1 MAPNLKKLSLL
12 ADDSFLD
19 VSLSLLAAKG
29 QGGGSAAAAHH
40 AEGPAQPQVLVRGNE
55 ASASYWDWPAP
66 STTTTTTTN
75 ESSPAA
81 IDLFSAEHLQSN
93 LIRAAAERA
102 ASKTE
107 EEDEEAAVVVAFPLA
122 DTEDYWA
129 ERSEPLQV
137 EETEEVAT
145 KTTFIKVP
153 QHHPLNLQV
162 SSSDYWRDARGE
174 RLESDNYWSTTKT
187 PTQASTKAAVKAL
200 PARVYADIGSRELS
214 DQYWDESF
222 RHAPTFSDAYWST
235 DSRHSAATDLPAPLV
250 ASSMVP
256 RAAPADLPNDSHRRW
271 VWSHEPTESDRYW
284 AWETS
289 PVAPHS
295 PAVLTC

>member
-1 MAPNLKKLSLL
+1 MAPNLKKISLL
-12 ADDSFLD
+12 TDDSFLD
-19 VSLSLLAAKG
+19 VSLSLLAAKVH
-29 QGGGSAAAAHH
+29 GGSAAAAHD
-40 AEGPAQPQVLVRGNE
+40 AEEPSQPQVVRGNE

-66 STTTTTTTN
+66 TTCTDK
-75 ESSPAA
+75 SPTSG
-81 IDLFSAEHLQSN
+81 LFSADHLQSN

-102 ASKTE
+102 ASKKK
-107 EEDEEAAVVVAFPLA
+107 EEDEEVAVVVAAFPLA

-162 SSSDYWRDARGE
+162 LSSDYWRDARGE
-174 RLESDNYWSTTKT
+174 RLESDNYWSTTKA
-187 PTQASTKAAVKAL
+187 PAPASTKAAVKAP

-214 DQYWDESF
+214 DQYWDESV
-222 RHAPTFSDAYWST
+222 RHAPTISDAYWST
-235 DSRHSAATDLPAPLV
+235 DSHHPATDLPASLL
-250 ASSMVP
+250 ASSMVS
-256 RAAPADLPNDSHRRW
+256 RAAPADLSNDSHRRW
-271 VWSHEPTESDRYW
+271 VWSHERTESDRYW
-284 AWETS
+284 AWEA
-289 PVAPHS
+289 PVNTRY